1 MTSGARDV
9 IVIGGGIVGC
19 QTAYLLA
26 KSGLSVTILEADS
39 VASHA
44 SGFAFG
50 EMGVLEGAGI
60 PDPLLDFTVWS
71 HQRHI
76 SLAAELQETSGVDP
90 QFQLGGR
97 IKLALTEDDA
107 SAFKQS
113 LAWQKDIRELSPTW
127 LDAGDLLKV
136 EPQVNPRCIGG
147 VLVRKSGSV
156 EPYRYT
162 LAAAQSAEKLG
173 ADMVLRRA
181 VGLTSEGGRC
191 VGVLTEDGQLSAGA
205 FVLAMGPWTGEASEW
220 CGVDLPVTPLKG
232 QILRLKH
239 PSLEVKSSIFFGGS
253 YVASKPDG
261 LIWAGTTEEEVGF
274 DEETTPQARDK
285 IMADL
290 LMMAPNLVDTELV
303 HQTACLRPLST
314 DGMPIVGRIPGWE
327 NLYVGTGAG
336 RKGILWSSG
345 MSQGLADIILK
356 GESDVPGAEA
366 LDPSR
371 FS

>member
-9 IVIGGGIVGC
+9 VVIGGGIIGC

-26 KSGLSVTILEADS
+26 KSGASVTILEADS

-50 EMGVLEGAGI
+50 EMGALEGAGI
-60 PDPLLDFTVWS
+60 PDPLLEFTVWS

-76 SLAAELQETSGVDP
+76 SLAAELQEVSGVDP

-97 IKLALTEDDA
+97 IKLALSEDDA
-107 SAFKQS
+107 TVFKEA
-113 LAWQKDIRELSPTW
+113 LNWQKDIKELRPRW
-127 LDAGDLLKV
+127 LDSKEIVEV
-136 EPQVNPRCIGG
+136 EPQANPACVGG
-147 VLVRKSGSV
+147 VYVDNSGSV

-173 ADMVLRRA
+173 VDMVLRRA
-181 VGLTSEGGRC
+181 RGLVSDGGHC
-191 VGVLTEDGQLSAGA
+191 LGVITDDGQINAGA
-205 FVLAMGPWTGEASEW
+205 VVLAMGPWTGQASAW
-220 CGVDLPVTPLKG
+220 CGVNLPVTPLKG
-232 QILRLKH
+232 QILRLRH
-239 PSLEVKSSIFFGGS
+239 ATHQVKSSIFFGGS
-253 YVASKPDG
+253 YVSSKPDG

-303 HQTACLRPLST
+303 HQTACLRPLSV
-314 DGMPIVGRIPGWE
+314 DGMPIVGKLPGWE

-345 MSQGLADIILK
+345 MTQGLADIILGRK
-356 GESDVPGAEA
+356 SDVPGVGA
-366 LDPSR
+366 LDPMR
-371 FS
+371 FQ